1 MLNEKL
7 DKLALKDW
15 GFVFGP
21 KEGPDWREW

>member
-21 KEGPDWREW
+21 KEDPDWREW